1 MNFLGHLNPVILGV
15 ILLFVSGFA
24 YFYYKKYQTPANE
37 LNEKLIAINKR
48 LAELSLSEPGSV
60 DPDQLAELFKD
71 RPFLNMWRE
80 YRQSLH
86 PMTSEDG
93 EKTTIRA
100 TTSSEIFFN
109 KESIVDTYINA
120 DFFKH
125 LPGILTGVGIIGT
138 FSGLVWGLGK
148 FNSQK
153 ASETLDALL
162 GEVTSAFIGS
172 GIAIFFAILITF
184 YEKRTLNLL
193 YQHVEELNKSLD
205 SLYTAGVGEDYL
217 ARLVKATE
225 SSATHA
231 ASLKD
236 ALIRDLEE
244 LMNKQTAGITGSI
257 SGALAGPLNK
267 IGDAVQNFTA
277 GQGAAVSNLLENLI
291 AGFMEKLDQTFGSQ
305 IQGIN
310 EAIQRSSD
318 SMAAVQA
325 ALTKLVSDI
334 STAGENA
341 TEKMSQKLEESM
353 ERAAQAQERMNEQLR
368 AFVQELKG
376 LIIQQQGE
384 AKVAMDETMEKVL
397 SELQTAIA
405 SIATERTK
413 QIEQDTNRAKDLTD
427 STKHLYGALS
437 ENVSKLIEDI
447 KLSTIK
453 TEQNI
458 TEIQRVSTSAISGMN
473 DGALN
478 MKIAADKFTNAGDAV
493 IDVLE
498 KSKDMTGKMEQV
510 STTLQLTSTTI
521 RDLFDGYQ
529 QSKRENEK
537 YVLELTGLIENAK
550 REASVGKEIVA
561 EMERVISTI
570 RSAETSSTQYL
581 DKINAV
587 LKESFET
594 FNSEMLSAVE
604 KMNKENVQTLSSAAS
619 SLSSAVEVMVASVL
633 RLRKENS

>member
-1 MNFLGHLNPVILGV
+1 MNFLGHLNPVILGI
-15 ILLFVSGFA
+15 ILIFVSGFA
-24 YFYYKKYQTPANE
+24 YFYYKKYQSPANE
-37 LNEKLIAINKR
+37 LHQKLVKINKK

-60 DPDQLAELFKD
+60 YPDQLAELFKD
-71 RPFLNMWRE
+71 RPFLNMWKE

-86 PMTSEDG
+86 FMTSEDG

-100 TTSSEIFFN
+100 TTSSEVFFN
-109 KESIVDTYINA
+109 KESIVDTHINA

-172 GIAIFFAILITF
+172 GVAIFFAILITF
-184 YEKRTLNLL
+184 YEKRTLNQL
-193 YQHVEELNKSLD
+193 YQLVEELNKLLD

-217 ARLVKATE
+217 ARLVRASE
-225 SSATHA
+225 SAATHA

-244 LMNKQTAGITGSI
+244 LMNKQTAGISGSI
-257 SGALAGPLNK
+257 SGALEGPLSK
-267 IGDAVQNFTA
+267 IGDAVQNFST

-291 AGFMEKLDQTFGSQ
+291 TGFMEKMDKTFGSQ

-318 SMAAVQA
+318 SMATVQA

-341 TEKMSQKLEESM
+341 TEKMSRKLEESM

-368 AFVQELKG
+368 AFVQELKE

-384 AKVAMDETMEKVL
+384 AKVAIDETMKKVL
-397 SELQTAIA
+397 SELEKAIA
-405 SIATERTK
+405 SIATERTE
-413 QIEQDTNRAKDLTD
+413 QIEQDRSRTKELTD
-427 STKHLYGALS
+427 STEALYGGLS
-437 ENVSKLIEDI
+437 ESVSKLIEDI

-458 TEIQRVSTSAISGMN
+458 TEIQKVSTSAITGMN

-478 MKIAADKFTNAGDAV
+478 MKIAADKFTTAGDAV
-493 IDVLE
+493 RDVLE

-510 STTLQLTSTTI
+510 STTLGLTSSTI
-521 RDLFDGYQ
+521 RELFDGYQ

-550 REASVGKEIVA
+550 RDASVGKEIVA
-561 EMERVISTI
+561 EMERVINTM
-570 RSAETSSTQYL
+570 RTAENSSTQYL
-581 DKINAV
+581 EKINTV

-594 FNSEMLSAVE
+594 FNSEMLTAVE

-633 RLRKENS
+633 KLRRDNG